1 MIYVLRIENGSGLAV
16 GRTVAAILEN
26 YQQIDGSVK
35 MPEVLQGFIGADKIM
50 NIRASF
56 GVQNESGSYLHLQM

>member
-1 MIYVLRIENGSGLAV
+1 MIYFLRIENGSELAG
-16 GRTVAAILEN
+16 GRAAVAILEN
-26 YQQIDGSVK
+26 YQQIGGSVK

-56 GVQNESGSYLHLQM
+56 GVQNESGSYLNLQM